1 MTSANPSIPRPPSYY
16 FKPVRVEPEPE
27 PEPESAQQKV
37 NMSHPRPDLFEPC
50 PKRQLRQPTPFP
62 RPATPPPT
70 PYKQARMMERWLLD
84 PMP

>member
-16 FKPVRVEPEPE
+16 FKPVPVRVEPEPE
-27 PEPESAQQKV
+27 PEQQKV
-37 NMSHPRPDLFEPC
+37 TISHQPPDFFEPS
-50 PKRQLRQPTPFP
+50 PKRRFREPTPFP

-70 PYKQARMMERWLLD
+70 PFKQTPMTNRWLLD